1 LNYKHILPQQRF
13 QFNQK
18 TVKWHLRSDLWALRE
33 ETNNLIGLQQ
43 NIFEG
48 QNRLGFSSH
57 PTSKPSRKAPAVRRV
72 KVKSENTQEL
82 DDNVKISGREVYGGK
97 QYTSAW
103 WNPFYSIIRL
113 AISESSGR

>member
-1 LNYKHILPQQRF
+1 
-13 QFNQK
+13 
-18 TVKWHLRSDLWALRE
+18 LWALRKE
-33 ETNNLIGLQQ
+33 INNLIGPHQ

-48 QNRLGFSSH
+48 QNPLGFSSH
-57 PTSKPSRKAPAVRRV
+57 PTPKPSRKAPAVRRV
-72 KVKSENTQEL
+72 KVKSDNTQGL
-82 DDNVKISGREVYGGK
+82 DNDVKIPGREVYGGK